1 MHTIRLAGLADFDAI
16 AELTARVYIDE
27 GFSPESAESIL
38 RDVAARATGT
48 TLLVAIDDA
57 SGAVCGAVSLV
68 PPGSSIR
75 QIGRDDELEVRL
87 LAVNPALRGHG
98 TGETLVRACI
108 ETAANEGMAVV
119 LSTQPTMEAAQRLYA
134 RLGFE
139 RIPERDWQRASGRP
153 MLVYRRSFGQRFA
166 CIGATHVCNNAH

>member
-1 MHTIRLAGLADFDAI
+1 MQTIRAAEPGDFAAI

-27 GFSPESAESIL
+27 GFSPESAEGVL
-38 RDVAARATGT
+38 RDIAARATGT

-68 PPGSSIR
+68 PVGSSFR

-98 TGETLVRACI
+98 TGEALVRACI
-108 ETAANEGMAVV
+108 EAAARARKAVV

-153 MLVYRRSFGQRFA
+153 MLVYRLQSPGP
-166 CIGATHVCNNAH
+166 TP